1 MCIYISN
8 YVRILI
14 VHYDA
19 KNPKRQHWLF
29 LGEKFKKKV
38 QSHKISENSLKRSII
53 VHIINL
59 TAKNNS

>member
-19 KNPKRQHWLF
+19 KNPKRQRWLF
-29 LGEKFKKKV
+29 LGENLKKKV
-38 QSHKISENSLKRSII
+38 QSHKYQNT
-53 VHIINL
+53 V
-59 TAKNNS
+59 